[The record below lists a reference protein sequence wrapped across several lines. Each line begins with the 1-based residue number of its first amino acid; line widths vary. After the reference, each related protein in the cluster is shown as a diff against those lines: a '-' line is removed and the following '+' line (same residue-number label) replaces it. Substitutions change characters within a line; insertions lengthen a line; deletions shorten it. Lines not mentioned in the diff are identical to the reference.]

1 MGAIKR
7 EMNNAKWFWFA
18 IGYQCGLAYVA
29 ALCINQIGNLIVYG
43 QFGIG
48 TVVAAALIVG
58 FIYLLVRPYK
68 VSNTLKVDVKA
79 HA

>member
-1 MGAIKR
+1 M
-7 EMNNAKWFWFA
+7 
-18 IGYQCGLAYVA
+18 A
-29 ALCINQIGNLIVYG
+29 ALFIYQIGNLIVYG

-68 VSNTLKVDVKA
+68 VSNTLKVDVKV